1 MGIYI
6 YILLEIDGYGV
17 TFFTSY
23 AQAGAKQQ
31 QQPTN
36 TYKYTT
42 SIFWGT
48 SQQEHNF
55 HNYPLVIKF
64 SSMTFLLVSLHLVRG
79 CPRDFA
85 DFAKGV
91 DPAPRRSMGPWL
103 DKRFTLI

>member
-23 AQAGAKQQ
+23 AQAGAKQ